1 VLDDRG
7 ERHLER
13 PSELADR
20 GRSADE
26 ALDHDTPRRVGERLE
41 GEIER
46 RRLVKHLL
54 KYLAGSRT
62 CQVTAEGLRT
72 RARGRTGPLSLR
84 PAAPGR
90 LFFRAGPREHAASV
104 NDLRDRLSHVLWI
117 GGGPCVG
124 KTTLSR
130 MLAGT
135 YDLKV
140 YNLDWHHVREHRFRP
155 GGMPSGWEELSMD
168 DRWVRPAPQALA
180 ERELAS
186 WTARFPLVV
195 DDLLAL
201 PLDRTVVA
209 EGPSAFPWCV
219 AEVIRS
225 PRQAIFLLPTPDFR
239 EAVLSRRHRDGP
251 GLSSAARTSDP
262 ERAARNM
269 KERDA
274 LMAARIAVSCGE
286 LGLRY
291 ELVDGSRDLADSV
304 ALLEEHFRPHL
315 PTTFNV

>member
-1 VLDDRG
+1 MNAAPCSCRVRTNLILSLSASAALSASVSSPGMPNTCRT
-7 ERHLER
+7 
-13 PSELADR
+13 PSF
-20 GRSADE
+20 
-26 ALDHDTPRRVGERLE
+26 
-41 GEIER
+41 
-46 RRLVKHLL
+46 
-54 KYLAGSRT
+54 SR
-62 CQVTAEGLRT
+62 QRT
-72 RARGRTGPLSLR
+72 RSCATFIVGTCSLSR
-84 PAAPGR
+84 NSSPRGR
-90 LFFRAGPREHAASV
+90 LFFSPSRAHRARSMQSV
-104 NDLRDRLSHVLWI
+104 TERLAHVFWI

-140 YNLDWHHVREHRFRP
+140 YNLDCHHVREHRFRP

-168 DRWVRPAPQALA
+168 ERWVRPAPQALA

-225 PRQAIFLLPTPDFR
+225 PRQAIFFLPTPDFR

-251 GLSSAARTSDP
+251 GQSSAARTSDP
-262 ERAARNM
+262 ERAARNI

-274 LMAARIAVSCGE
+274 LMAARIAVSCEE

-291 ELVDGSRDLADSV
+291 ELVDGSRDLDDSV